1 MNFISYAELA
11 QDIRVWA
18 ESLGRYDVVLG
29 VPRSG
34 MIPAT
39 MLSMIW
45 NCKLSTPTLYRDG
58 IYLNGGQRDRGP
70 FDGSVLIVEDSWLT
84 GRSLKTA
91 HTLVPESTA
100 AVVYASEEG
109 ISAKYGEEI
118 YKFKYARVVTMPR
131 VFEWNVFHHFWLQ
144 QSCMDIDGV
153 LCVDP
158 TSEENDDSIKYAH
171 FLRTAKPKWI
181 PTVKVGHLVTSRLEK
196 YREATE
202 TWLAAHNVKYGK
214 LHMLDC
220 KDARERRRQNLHARH
235 KARIAVAVE
244 AKMFIESSY
253 RQAGEIF
260 QTTDIP
266 TLCTDHMMMFS

>member
-1 MNFISYAELA
+1 MIFVSYAELA
-11 QDIRVWA
+11 TDIRLWA
-18 ESLGRYDVVLG
+18 ETLGRYDVVLG

-39 MLSMIW
+39 MLAMIW
-45 NCKLSTPTLYRDG
+45 NCKLSTPALYKEG
-58 IYLNGGQRDRGP
+58 KYLDGGQRDRGP
-70 FDGSVLIVEDSWLT
+70 DKGKVLLVEDSWNT
-84 GRSLKTA
+84 GRSLRAA
-91 HTLVPESTA
+91 HALVPEA
-100 AVVYASEEG
+100 DAVVVYATEG
-109 ISAKYGEEI
+109 TTVP
-118 YKFKYARVVTMPR
+118 YARIIPMPR

-158 TSEENDDSIKYAH
+158 TKEENDDGQKYLH
-171 FLRTAKPKWI
+171 FLRTAQPKWI
-181 PTVKVGHLVTSRLEK
+181 PTVKIGHLVTSRLEK
-196 YREATE
+196 YRSQTEA
-202 TWLAAHNVKYGK
+202 WLAAYNVNYGQ

-220 KDARERRRQNLHARH
+220 KDARERRRLNLHARH
-235 KARIAVAVE
+235 KARVAKAVD

-260 QTTDIP
+260 QMIEIP

>member
-11 QDIRVWA
+11 KDVRIWA
-18 ESLGRYDVVLG
+18 EDLGCYDVVLG

-34 MIPAT
+34 LIPAA
-39 MLSMIW
+39 MLAMAW
-45 NCKLSTPTLYRDG
+45 NCKLSTPILYNQG
-58 IYLNGGQRDRGP
+58 KYLDGGQRDRSAGGERV
-70 FDGSVLIVEDSWLT
+70 FLVEDSWLT
-84 GRSLKTA
+84 GKSLITA
-91 HTLVPESTA
+91 HSLVPQA
-100 AVVYASEEG
+100 DAGVVYTSEKG
-109 ISAKYGEEI
+109 ISTKYGTKI
-118 YKFKYARVVTMPR
+118 YYARVVPMSR

-158 TSEENDDSIKYAH
+158 TREENDDGPKYAH

-196 YREATE
+196 YRAATE
-202 TWLAAHNVKYGK
+202 AWLKAYGVDYGT

-220 KDARERRRQNLHARH
+220 KDARERRRHNMHARH
-235 KARIAVAVE
+235 KARVAKQVN

-260 QTTDIP
+260 QMCEIP